1 MLDEI
6 SQIDRLM
13 QDKITTIKETNATM
27 LPFVL
32 S

>member
-6 SQIDRLM
+6 SQIHRLIR
-13 QDKITTIKETNATM
+13 DKIATIKETNATM
-27 LPFVL
+27 LSFVL